1 MNYTEKQIKLAG
13 VMQTE
18 WDSSDYGQDLEFQGE
33 GIRHL
38 KNASVFVENTGDCC
52 EDLGDCELAAAACE
66 VEKVELEQENADLRE
81 ELDILEV
88 ISPVTYY
95 DSTSCLHQHSP
106 AFPCYNTTTTIQ
118 MYTSWV
124 TGVSSSEWIVQRVDT
139 VNGGPLSCLQGD
151 GRFDVVRVSN
161 GQIQNLTAGR
171 NTRDVDTIALVVG
184 EVYEVYVVFNN
195 FGGRPECSRTTL
207 LGSFTATSKGPVPI

>member
-1 MNYTEKQIKLAG
+1 MSRLLPDWQSAVQIQDPNMDLHDLQG
-13 VMQTE
+13 TVGLVRYMDQ
-18 WDSSDYGQDLEFQGE
+18 SDDGGDEDQLREDLE
-33 GIRHL
+33 
-38 KNASVFVENTGDCC
+38 TC
-52 EDLGDCELAAAACE
+52 EA
-66 VEKVELEQENADLRE
+66 EKVVLEQENADLRE

-88 ISPVTYY
+88 TSPVSYY
-95 DSTSCLHQHSP
+95 DSASCLHQHSP
-106 AFPCYNTTTTIQ
+106 AYPCYNTTTTIQ

-124 TGVSSSEWIVQRVDT
+124 IGASSSEWIVQRVDT

-171 NTRDVDTIALVVG
+171 NTRNVDTIALIVG

-207 LGSFTATSKGPVPI
+207 LGSFTATSNGPVPI